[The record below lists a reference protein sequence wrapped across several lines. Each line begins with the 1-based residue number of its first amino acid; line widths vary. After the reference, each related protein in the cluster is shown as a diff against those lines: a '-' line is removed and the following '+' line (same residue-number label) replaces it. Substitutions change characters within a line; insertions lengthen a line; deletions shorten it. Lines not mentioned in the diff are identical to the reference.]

1 MTTFADAM
9 VGGGGTW
16 TEAELDRAWEGVR
29 RELERK
35 RWEEREA
42 RRADVRAS
50 EAWLERQVELRIG
63 DLHRETPDIE
73 SWSMETGLGYQAS
86 IQEALAI
93 ALTPYGPHAV
103 KAALSTIKR
112 HRVAFGTPGI
122 PDRCV
127 VVGGRA
133 ALLELKRP
141 KGGVVSDVQRE
152 WHTAARRRGVF
163 VTVIRSADEVGPAL
177 ARARAGATE

>member
-1 MTTFADAM
+1 MTTFADEM
-9 VGGGGTW
+9 VGGVGTW
-16 TEAELDRAWEGVR
+16 SEAELDAAWEGVR

-50 EAWLERQVELRIG
+50 EAYLERMVELRLG
-63 DLHRETPDIE
+63 TLQRETPDIE
-73 SWSMETGLGYQAS
+73 TWALETGLGYQAS
-86 IQEALAI
+86 IQEGLAAALA
-93 ALTPYGPHAV
+93 PYGPHAV
-103 KAALSTIKR
+103 KAALSTIKK

-141 KGGVVSDVQRE
+141 KGGVVSDVQHQ
-152 WHTAARRRGVF
+152 WHDAARRRGVF
-163 VTVIRSADEVGPAL
+163 VTVIRSADEVAPAL
-177 ARARAGATE
+177 ARCRAGEVE